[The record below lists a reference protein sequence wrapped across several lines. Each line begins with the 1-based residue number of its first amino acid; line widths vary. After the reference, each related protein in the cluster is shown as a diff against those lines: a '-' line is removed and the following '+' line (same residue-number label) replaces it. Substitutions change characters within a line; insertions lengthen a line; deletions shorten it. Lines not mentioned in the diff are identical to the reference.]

1 MQQRQGRQLT
11 ELISF
16 QDEKTTTSSPKG
28 TVVNRAYNS
37 INKGSLEMLTLVP
50 LTWVNL
56 GFNQPWVLNNKKV

>member
-1 MQQRQGRQLT
+1 MQHRQGRQFT

-16 QDEKTTTSSPKG
+16 QDEKTSSPKG

-50 LTWVNL
+50 LTWVNI
-56 GFNQPWVLNNKKV
+56 GFNQP